1 MQTRMFS
8 LTLPAPRRL
17 REKMAKQSRKRR
29 YTLAQKAM
37 FVAGILIIASMV
49 LSGVAVVFQ
58 PSL

>member
-58 PSL
+58 PSF